1 VLETKSVHV
10 VPAGDRIVL
19 DLPGGGGMGNPAKR
33 EPGRIKADVAAGLVS
48 SEGAARDYSA
58 RK

>member
-19 DLPGGGGMGNPAKR
+19 DLPGGGGMGDPARR
-33 EPGRIKADVAAGLVS
+33 ERARIEADVAAGLVS
-48 SEGAARDYSA
+48 DDGVARDYAA
-58 RK
+58 RR